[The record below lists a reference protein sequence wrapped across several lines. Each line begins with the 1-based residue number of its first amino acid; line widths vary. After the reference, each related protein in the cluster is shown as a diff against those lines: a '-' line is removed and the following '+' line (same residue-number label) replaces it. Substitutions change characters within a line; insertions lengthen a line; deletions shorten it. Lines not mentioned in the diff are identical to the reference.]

1 LSSVIEF
8 NTERLHLRQWRE
20 SDYAPF
26 AAMNADPRVMEFF
39 PALLS
44 SVESDALA
52 TDIRARIARRAWG
65 FWAVEIPG
73 AAPFIGFVGLNVP
86 GYAIPAS
93 PCVEIGWRLAAEHW
107 GKGYA
112 SEASR
117 GALRVAFEVL
127 ELPEVVA
134 FTAVGNLR
142 SRAVMERIGMRNS
155 EENFEHPRVALGHPL
170 REHVLYRMSRER
182 WLSLSSGPR

>member
-1 LSSVIEF
+1 MIEF
-8 NTERLHLRQWRE
+8 DTPRLRLRQWRD

-39 PALLS
+39 PGLLS
-44 SVESDALA
+44 SLESDALA
-52 TDIRARIARRAWG
+52 ADIRARIARRGWG
-65 FWAVEIPG
+65 PWAVEIPG

-86 GYAIPAS
+86 GYTIPAS
-93 PCVEIGWRLAAEHW
+93 PCVEIAWRLAAEHW

-112 SEASR
+112 SEAAHA
-117 GALRVAFEVL
+117 ALRVAFEVL
-127 ELPEVVA
+127 DLAEVVA

-142 SRAVMERIGMRNS
+142 SRAVMERLGMRNS
-155 EENFEHPRVALGHPL
+155 EENFEHPNLEPGHAL

-182 WLSLSSGPR
+182 WLTLPSGQR